1 MGLGFCRC
9 FPSQE
14 LRGVERTHDNTDVQF
29 GISLGAMAGSGSDL
43 RDGRERGRR
52 PAQRGRLRTSS
63 WVTCS
68 HTDAKD
74 PLAGDT
80 LQRNCDQPGSIPVQ
94 KGTPK
99 SAAVG
104 QGAHP
109 GVEQA
114 MYGGTSTPTSQ
125 KPRRSQHGPPRSTC
139 TGRGLAGVTDAQ
151 LHPTHSPTPR
161 RGWGPLS
168 TQPVSRLVQQDS
180 TSHSMTRQ

>member
-1 MGLGFCRC
+1 M
-9 FPSQE
+9 
-14 LRGVERTHDNTDVQF
+14 ERTHDNTDVQF

-43 RDGRERGRR
+43 RDGRERGQR

-114 MYGGTSTPTSQ
+114 MYGGTSHPQ
-125 KPRRSQHGPPRSTC
+125 LLRSHADPSTGPPWTTC
-139 TGRGLAGVTDAQ
+139 TGCRLAGVTDAQ